1 YRVSP
6 VFDGA
11 SAYGRFL
18 VVAILASLVMLL
30 FARGVAPWLA
40 LGAVAVTFTG
50 LVPSFSQASYVALG
64 VGIIVALAALWQRW
78 SLVAVAA
85 AAVVVLR
92 VSLRMPAARR
102 RVLSE
107 AHLSAVRD
115 ARPPDGVE
123 LAARHP
129 LVGIGTGGF
138 RKPKADAAHDS
149 PITVAAETGVPGLVL
164 LAWLVL
170 AAVVVCFRRHAVR
183 GPTGR
188 ARLAFGLALVALVVH
203 SLFADTL
210 LQDRLF
216 CPALGLAA
224 VAARAEVPA

>member
-1 YRVSP
+1 LPSAAVS
-6 VFDGA
+6 V
-11 SAYGRFL
+11 
-18 VVAILASLVMLL
+18 
-30 FARGVAPWLA
+30 
-40 LGAVAVTFTG
+40 
-50 LVPSFSQASYVALG
+50 LG
-64 VGIIVALAALWQRW
+64 VPRALPATRPG
-78 SLVAVAA
+78 
-85 AAVVVLR
+85 VL
-92 VSLRMPAARR
+92 A
-102 RVLSE
+102 E
-107 AHLSAVRD
+107 ADLSAVADVR
-115 ARPPDGVE
+115 ATDGVE

-170 AAVVVCFRRHAVR
+170 AAVVVCFRRNAVR

-210 LQDRLF
+210 FQDPLF
-216 CPALGLAA
+216 WAALGLAA